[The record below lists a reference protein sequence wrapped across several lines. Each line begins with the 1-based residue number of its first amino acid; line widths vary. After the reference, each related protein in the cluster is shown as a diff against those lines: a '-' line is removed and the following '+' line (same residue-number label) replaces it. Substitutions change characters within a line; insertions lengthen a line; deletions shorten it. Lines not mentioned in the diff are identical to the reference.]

1 MFTKLNRVLLA
12 SGLAIASA
20 ALLIPAAFAAP
31 TAQKSDTVAVEL
43 PVNVTLSWTGV
54 PTVPPTIE
62 SSITA
67 AITNSPLGTVS
78 ATGNVAYK
86 IQASSASDGTLNS
99 SVNPTTEKIPYTISL
114 VTGATNQAP
123 LTVPVASLFTSAST
137 ASLADQALSF
147 STTQTDTTAFVPATF
162 SDTLTLTVSAQ
173 P

>member
-12 SGLAIASA
+12 SGLAVASA

-31 TAQKSDTVAVEL
+31 TASVPNTVAVDL
-43 PVNVTLSWTGV
+43 PVDVTLSWTGV
-54 PTVPPTIE
+54 PTVPPTIA
-62 SSITA
+62 SSPTA
-67 AITNSPLGTVS
+67 SITNSPLGTVS

-114 VTGATNQAP
+114 ATGATNHAP
-123 LTVPVASLFTSAST
+123 LTVPVASLFTSTLT
-137 ASLADQALSF
+137 APLSQPLTF